1 MIDLNEL
8 SLAELKKLHKDAAKA
23 IESFA
28 DREKKAVRAKL
39 EAIARENGYE
49 LAEILEAAPIK
60 TRKAVV
66 PKYVNPDDKNDTWSG
81 RGRKPRWVVA
91 ALESGKSLSDLEIS

>member
-8 SLAELKKLHKDAAKA
+8 SLAELKKLHKDIAKA

-49 LAEILEAAPIK
+49 LAEILEAAPLK
-60 TRKAVV
+60 TRKAVA
-66 PKYVNPDDKNDTWSG
+66 PKYANPHDASETWTG

-91 ALESGKSLSDLEIS
+91 ALESGKALADLEIA